1 MERADFEFQK
11 LMFKE
16 ARRNKMFTGT
26 GTALVT
32 PFRTDGTLDEG
43 TLRRLIQRQIDA
55 GVDFLV
61 PCGTTGE
68 SPTLMH
74 EEHVRVVEIAI
85 ELAKG
90 KVPVLAGAGGYNTTE
105 VIAMAREL
113 AELGADGFL
122 SVTPYYNKPTQ
133 EGLFQHY
140 RAIAEAV
147 PLPII
152 LYSVQGRTGV
162 NIEPATVKRLAQI
175 ENIVGIKEASGNVS
189 QMAAILNAVPE
200 EFIVL
205 SGDDAITLPVISLG
219 GRGVVSVVSNE
230 IPAEMSRLTRAALRG
245 DFQTAREIHRR
256 YHPLM
261 EINFVESNPIPV
273 KAAMAEMGLLEAAW
287 RLPLVP
293 PKAENQARIRAV
305 LESLELVQRVHAAVA
320 N

>member
-1 MERADFEFQK
+1 
-11 LMFKE
+11 
-16 ARRNKMFTGT
+16 MFTGT

-32 PFRTDGTLDEG
+32 PFRVDGSLDEPA
-43 TLRRLIQRQIDA
+43 LRALIKRQIDA
-55 GVDFLV
+55 GIGFLV

-68 SPTLMH
+68 SPTLTH
-74 EEHVRVVEIAI
+74 EEHLRVVEITV

-90 KVPVLAGAGGYNTTE
+90 KVPVLAGAGGYNTAE
-105 VIAMAREL
+105 VIALAREL
-113 AELGADGFL
+113 ATLGADGIL

-162 NIEPATVKRLAQI
+162 NIEPTTVKRLAEI

-189 QMAAILNAVPE
+189 QMAAILNAVPDD
-200 EFIVL
+200 FIVL
-205 SGDDAITLPVISLG
+205 SGDDALTLPLTALG
-219 GRGVVSVVSNE
+219 GGGVISVVSNE
-230 IPAEMSRLTRAALRG
+230 IPTEMSRLTRLAMQG
-245 DFQTAREIHRR
+245 DFQGARAIHRR
-256 YHPLM
+256 YLPLM
-261 EINFVESNPIPV
+261 EVNFAESNPIPV
-273 KAAMAEMGLLEAAW
+273 KAAMAEMGLLEPVW

-293 PKAENQARIRAV
+293 PRAENQARIRAV
-305 LESLELVQRVHAAVA
+305 LEALGLVSRSAVAPTVERVHAAFA

>member
-1 MERADFEFQK
+1 
-11 LMFKE
+11 
-16 ARRNKMFTGT
+16 MFTGT

-32 PFRTDGTLDEG
+32 PFRRDGSLDEP
-43 TLRRLIQRQIDA
+43 TLRALVKRQIDA
-55 GVDFLV
+55 GIDFLV

-68 SPTLMH
+68 SPTLTH
-74 EEHVRVVEIAI
+74 EEHLRAVQITV

-90 KVPVLAGAGGYNTTE
+90 KVPVLAGAGGYNTCE
-105 VIAMAREL
+105 VIALAREL
-113 AELGADGFL
+113 AGLGADGIL

-133 EGLFQHY
+133 EGLYQHF

-147 PLPII
+147 PLPVI

-162 NIEPATVKRLAQI
+162 NIEPATVKRLAAI

-200 EFIVL
+200 DFNVV
-205 SGDDAITLPVISLG
+205 SGDDALTLALAALG
-219 GRGVVSVVSNE
+219 GRGVISVVSNE
-230 IPAEMSRLTRAALRG
+230 IPAEMAQLTRFAAQG
-245 DFQTAREIHRR
+245 DFQRAREIHRR
-256 YHPLM
+256 FHPLM

-273 KAAMAEMGLLEAAW
+273 KAAMAEMGLLEAVW

-293 PKAENQARIRAV
+293 PKAENLARVRGV
-305 LESLELVQRVHAAVA
+305 LESLGLVARFEAKLTPERVHAAFA